1 MIAPPDAPA
10 TVCLFALDGLPGVT
24 LDELDALAERQ
35 TRTERKYLVSSEHL
49 AAAMELLPVRPRV
62 LDIDDRRR
70 FRYES
75 IYFDTPGFDSYL
87 DAARRRP
94 QRFKVRTRTYVDAGR
109 CWIEAK
115 FRTRTGRTEKR
126 RAEIALG
133 DGGRLSEESLAFLDG
148 FPLVRPHLAHLGPA
162 LRTRY
167 GRSTLVLGSSR
178 VTIDVDLDCSV
189 PGRSAGGV
197 GVGDLIIIETKGDRA
212 VGDFD
217 RALWSLH
224 VRPSAIS
231 KYGLGMAAL
240 HPHLPSNAWRR
251 ILDRHVAPTL

>member
-10 TVCLFALDGLPGVT
+10 TVSFSALDDLPGVT

-35 TRTERKYLVSSEHL
+35 TRTERKYLVTSGQL
-49 AAAMELLPVRPRV
+49 AAALELLPARPEV
-62 LDIDDRRR
+62 LDIDGRRR
-70 FRYES
+70 FAYES
-75 IYFDTPGFDSYL
+75 LYFDTPGFDSYL

-94 QRFKVRTRTYVDAGR
+94 RRFKVRTRTYVDSGR
-109 CWIEAK
+109 CWIETK

-126 RAEIALG
+126 RSEIALG
-133 DGGRLSEESLAFLDG
+133 DAGRLSEESLAFLHG

-162 LRTRY
+162 LRTGY
-167 GRSTLVLGSSR
+167 GRSTLVVGTSR
-178 VTIDVDLDCSV
+178 VTIDVGLECSV
-189 PGRSAGGV
+189 PGRPAEGV
-197 GVGDLIIIETKGDRA
+197 GVGELIVIETKGDRA

-240 HPHLPSNAWRR
+240 HPHLPSNAWHRT
-251 ILDRHVAPTL
+251 LGRHVEPSR